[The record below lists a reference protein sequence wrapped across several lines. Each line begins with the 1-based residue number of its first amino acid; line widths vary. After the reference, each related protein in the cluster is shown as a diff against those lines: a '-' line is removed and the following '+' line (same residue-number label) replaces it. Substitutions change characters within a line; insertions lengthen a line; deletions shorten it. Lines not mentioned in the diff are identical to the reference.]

1 MKGMDAFTENVKC
14 PKCESPHVVKAGTRN
29 GHQRYLCRAC
39 SKKFPANG
47 KAAGR
52 RIRADRMGE
61 AIRLFYAGMSY
72 KQIAENLEETYDVP
86 ALSTATIYQWVRD
99 YTKDALKEME
109 GHKAHAGGR
118 WLVDEM
124 QLRVG
129 GREYWVWNVMDE
141 STRYLLASQLTKE
154 RDARAAE
161 SVLMKAAGAAVQHP
175 KAVTTALADY
185 YVPAV
190 EKVLPE
196 ARHFRS
202 PWVTNPENNQFL
214 PGGARAR
221 FGQRSKALRRL
232 SSKES
237 VQLYLDGWTQTYN
250 HFRTPESMAHRLPG
264 RAAEVNPP
272 VKSWADVVWRRDR
285 YGWPERAGTA
295 EIAKVE
301 ERSDTASMPEQQ
313 DISDGVD
320 VLRHAPQRHRAL
332 EGSHPGPRGLMQT
345 GDMDSGSKQ
354 PITPDAED
362 LPTET
367 QSSPKRSSGK
377 PKKPAPRRRKVRYKP
392 TVTGLKSGK
401 SRLVAPRKTRTYP
414 RPVRKA

>member
-161 SVLMKAAGAAVQHP
+161 SVLRKAAGAAV
-175 KAVTTALADY
+175 K
-185 YVPAV
+185 PAQSSHH
-190 EKVLPE
+190 
-196 ARHFRS
+196 R
-202 PWVTNPENNQFL
+202 
-214 PGGARAR
+214 PGGLLRTRGGEGPSRSQALPVAVGDEPGEQPISARGST
-221 FGQRSKALRRL
+221 GQ
-232 SSKES
+232 
-237 VQLYLDGWTQTYN
+237 V
-250 HFRTPESMAHRLPG
+250 
-264 RAAEVNPP
+264 RAALQGP
-272 VKSWADVVWRRDR
+272 
-285 YGWPERAGTA
+285 A
-295 EIAKVE
+295 EA
-301 ERSDTASMPEQQ
+301 EQQ
-313 DISDGVD
+313 GK
-320 VLRHAPQRHRAL
+320 R
-332 EGSHPGPRGLMQT
+332 T
-345 GDMDSGSKQ
+345 
-354 PITPDAED
+354 T
-362 LPTET
+362 LP
-367 QSSPKRSSGK
+367 
-377 PKKPAPRRRKVRYKP
+377 
-392 TVTGLKSGK
+392 
-401 SRLVAPRKTRTYP
+401 
-414 RPVRKA
+414 